1 SGIRLIGREGRVGW
15 AEVWARAGGVEAAA
29 PAVGKTI
36 GATGG
41 AVDKAGVR
49 CLLGHLE
56 FPFEIDLEKTGGNA
70 EIAESKGIAEKATR
84 KLVKIVQ
91 LQIDGDGQL
100 NAEARRAQRT
110 EIRGRV
116 GKR

>member
-1 SGIRLIGREGRVGW
+1 VSRAEMGVDVGD
-15 AEVWARAGGVEAAA
+15 VETAAA
-29 PAVGKTI
+29 AVGKTM

-41 AVDKAGVR
+41 VVDEAGVS

-56 FPFEIDLEKTGGNA
+56 FPFETDLEKTGGNA

-110 EIRGRV
+110 EIRGRM